1 MSKPPLS
8 RSLCGILCTV
18 VAIGVLDGGSAAAQ
32 DARRIDL
39 TKIAEGA
46 STFPALW
53 RPYREQPLPPVDL
66 ANGPT
71 LTRHLTDETLR
82 VSLREFLQLVVE
94 NNLDLLAARY
104 GTAIAEVDVLRARSG
119 QAARGTNV
127 APLPGSLFAGAIGA
141 GVSTTAPLS
150 SGGTGGAAI
159 SSQGKLVTLGP
170 RGVFDPT
177 FSANV
182 SYDHVVSP
190 LNTAKVAG
198 TTEVIVPST
207 VVQTRFQQELADGTS
222 YAISFNLQRQASTQT
237 GLLFNPAMTSFLA
250 VQIYQPLLNG
260 FGLALNRRFV
270 TVANNDRKIVLESYH
285 TTLNNTLA
293 NAANAYWDL
302 VALRENVHVD
312 EQTVATAQRQ
322 YDEMRQR
329 EQVGTATPL
338 DVLGTESRLASSRV
352 TLLTA
357 EMRAQQQE
365 AVVKTLIGKAE
376 DPALDTVRL
385 EATEALPESSDVEVP
400 PLSQS
405 LNAALSTRSAIRQAS
420 LNLQN
425 QRIAEDYTHKNLLP
439 TLSVYGAYN
448 AYALN
453 ARTSLAVRQLWQAA
467 FPEESVGF
475 TVSIPVFNR
484 AAQADA
490 MRAQF
495 ERQSA
500 ETALERARAQVEL
513 QVKSAAV
520 SLERGRPQIDAARR
534 AVESSR
540 SAYEGTR
547 EKMDVGLATP
557 YQVMLAEND
566 LRSAEAA
573 EIQARVNYAKALVA
587 YEVATASLLER
598 NGIDFEAAL
607 RGGLFAGA
615 VR

>member
-1 MSKPPLS
+1 
-8 RSLCGILCTV
+8 
-18 VAIGVLDGGSAAAQ
+18 
-32 DARRIDL
+32 
-39 TKIAEGA
+39 
-46 STFPALW
+46 
-53 RPYREQPLPPVDL
+53 
-66 ANGPT
+66 
-71 LTRHLTDETLR
+71 
-82 VSLREFLQLVVE
+82 
-94 NNLDLLAARY
+94 
-104 GTAIAEVDVLRARSG
+104 
-119 QAARGTNV
+119 
-127 APLPGSLFAGAIGA
+127 
-141 GVSTTAPLS
+141 
-150 SGGTGGAAI
+150 
-159 SSQGKLVTLGP
+159 
-170 RGVFDPT
+170 
-177 FSANV
+177 
-182 SYDHVVSP
+182 
-190 LNTAKVAG
+190 
-198 TTEVIVPST
+198 
-207 VVQTRFQQELADGTS
+207 
-222 YAISFNLQRQASTQT
+222 
-237 GLLFNPAMTSFLA
+237 
-250 VQIYQPLLNG
+250 
-260 FGLALNRRFV
+260 
-270 TVANNDRKIVLESYH
+270 
-285 TTLNNTLA
+285 
-293 NAANAYWDL
+293 
-302 VALRENVHVD
+302 
-312 EQTVATAQRQ
+312 
-322 YDEMRQR
+322 
-329 EQVGTATPL
+329 
-338 DVLGTESRLASSRV
+338 VLGTESRLASSRV

-540 SAYEGTR
+540 SAYEGTQ

>member
-1 MSKPPLS
+1 MRRPPVS
-8 RSLCGILCTV
+8 RSLCVILCTIFAV
-18 VAIGVLDGGSAAAQ
+18 GVLDGAPVAAQ
-32 DARRIDL
+32 EARRIDL
-39 TKIAEGA
+39 TKIAEGSSA
-46 STFPALW
+46 FPAVW
-53 RPYREQPLPPVDL
+53 RPYREQPLPSVDL
-66 ANGPT
+66 ANGPE
-71 LTRHLTDETLR
+71 LARRLADGTLR
-82 VSLREFLQLVVE
+82 VSLSEFLQLVVE

-104 GTAIAEVDVLRARSG
+104 NTAITEVDILRARSG

-190 LNTAKVAG
+190 LNTTKVAG
-198 TTEVIVPST
+198 ATEVIVPST

-260 FGLALNRRFV
+260 FGIALNRRFV
-270 TVANNDRKIVLESYH
+270 TVANNDRRIASESYH

-302 VALRENVHVD
+302 VALRQNIRVA

-322 YDEMRQR
+322 HDEMAQR
-329 EQVGTATPL
+329 EEVGTATPL
-338 DVLGTESRLASSRV
+338 DVLETESRVASSRV
-352 TLLTA
+352 TLLSA
-357 EMRAQQQE
+357 ERRAQQQE
-365 AVVKTLIGKAE
+365 AIVKTLIEKAE
-376 DPALDTVRL
+376 DPAFDTVRL
-385 EATEALPESSDVEVP
+385 EPTEALPESAGGDVP

-405 LNAALSTRSAIRQAS
+405 VQAALSTRSTIRLAA

-425 QRIAEDYTHKNLLP
+425 QQIAEDYTHKNLLP
-439 TLSVYGAYN
+439 TVSVYAAYN

-453 ARTSLAVRQLWQAA
+453 ARTSLAVRQLWRAA

-475 TVSIPVFNR
+475 TVSLPVFNR

-490 MRAQF
+490 VRAQF

-500 ETALERARAQVEL
+500 ETILERARAQVEL

-520 SLERGRPQIDAARR
+520 TLARGRPQIEAARR
-534 AVESSR
+534 AVEASR
-540 SAYEGTR
+540 IAYEATR
-547 EKMDVGLATP
+547 EKLDVGLATA

-587 YEVATASLLER
+587 YEVATGSLLER
-598 NGIDFEAAL
+598 NGIDFDAAL
-607 RGGLFAGA
+607 RGSLFAGT